1 MTTQT
6 HPHNITRAYHVRLHG
21 RLIDTVFAVA
31 SGRNRDE
38 REDDQRRSLI
48 THDGYDPA
56 ITVREQTLGS
66 RR

>member
-1 MTTQT
+1 MQTTR
-6 HPHNITRAYHVRLHG
+6 HNITRAYNVRLHG

-56 ITVREQTLGS
+56 ITVREQDLGS